1 LRTQKFL
8 SKLIQGASKL
18 TDKAAYE
25 TALGKIADIDKSGYE
40 LNSVLAICEDLT
52 FNETPGPLAGV
63 PILIKDNIEA
73 IGLPATAGSLA
84 LTGTPVVRDSSIAKR
99 LREAGATIIGATNL
113 SEWANIRSS
122 KSTSGWSAVGGLTAN
137 PWKHER
143 SAGGS
148 SSGSGAAVGAGIV
161 SMAVGSET
169 DGSIVCP
176 SSLNGCVGI
185 KPTVG
190 SIPRDAMI
198 PISASQDTPGPM
210 AQTVSKTALLLDVL
224 TDSKKYSLAVDAN
237 SQLRIGVVKEWVTQD
252 PGTNKLFQELLTKL
266 GKQIQITEIS
276 LPEPSE
282 TDGESE
288 FKVLMQ
294 ELNEDLTAYLQT
306 RPGTKV
312 KNLQDV
318 VDFNNANQDLELKHF
333 GQEYFDLALQLGGR
347 NDEYKKMRAANL
359 DWAVNKVLNPGF
371 ENFDILIGETYAPA
385 WKSNLGGGDDFGS
398 ASWISMAPAIAGTPI
413 GALPMGLV
421 DGLPVAV
428 GLVCRANQEE
438 RLIQAMALVE
448 KVLGL
453 GVLVPTFTKS

>member
-1 LRTQKFL
+1 MTREAVDQ
-8 SKLIQGASKL
+8 AL
-18 TDKAAYE
+18 T
-25 TALGKIADIDKSGYE
+25 KIAEFDKSGYQ
-40 LNSVLAICEDLT
+40 LNSVLAITENLI
-52 FNETPGPLAGV
+52 FNETAGPLAGV

-84 LTGTPVVRDSSIAKR
+84 LSNTPVVRDSTIASR
-99 LREAGATIIGATNL
+99 LRNAGATIIGATNL
-113 SEWANIRSS
+113 SEWANIRSG

-137 PWKHER
+137 PWKHSH

-176 SSLNGCVGI
+176 ASLNGCVGI

-210 AQTVSKTALLLDVL
+210 AQSVLLTAQLLEVL
-224 TDSKKYSLAVDAN
+224 TDKTGYVSAVTAE
-237 SQLRIGVVKEWVTQD
+237 SEIRIGVVKEWVTQD
-252 PGTNKLFQELLTKL
+252 AGTNTLFQELLSKL
-266 GKQIQITEIS
+266 GKRVKVTEIS

-282 TDGESE
+282 DEGEAE

-294 ELNEDLTAYLQT
+294 ELNEDLANYLKN
-306 RPGTKV
+306 RPGSRV
-312 KNLQDV
+312 KSLKDV
-318 VDFNNANQDLELKHF
+318 VDFNNANKESELSHF
-333 GQEYFDLALQLGGR
+333 GQEYFELALKLGGR
-347 NDEYKKMRAANL
+347 NDEYKKLRARNL
-359 DWAVNKVLNPGF
+359 DWAVNKVLTPGF
-371 ENFDILIGETYAPA
+371 EKFDVLIGETYAPA

-421 DGLPVAV
+421 NGLPVGV
-428 GLVCRANQEE
+428 GVVVRANQEA
-438 RLIQAMALVE
+438 RLIQAMAMIE

-453 GVLVPTFTKS
+453 GVLSPTFAKS